1 MKRRTVNKAYLSI
14 HLCRANRNG
23 YALIELPVVLW
34 CIFVGFVF
42 PLLIMASIG
51 IRSSILFFNADTAC
65 LRACKA
71 PSYTEASKR
80 AINSLNNDLGTF
92 NGISNISSSLSI
104 IVKPLSG
111 ASPTIVNG
119 KLAQGSIDSSKN
131 LYFLLLFTEA
141 DIDPLVRFDT
151 QWLGLTVPGLTEP
164 YKLRLKTECYSENP
178 NGLTE

>member
-1 MKRRTVNKAYLSI
+1 
-14 HLCRANRNG
+14 
-23 YALIELPVVLW
+23 
-34 CIFVGFVF
+34 
-42 PLLIMASIG
+42 MASIG
-51 IRSSILFFNADTAC
+51 IRSSILFFNTDTAC

-80 AINSLNNDLGTF
+80 AADSLKNDLGSF

-111 ASPTIVNG
+111 ANPSIVNG

-131 LYFLLLFTEA
+131 LYFLLLSTEA
-141 DIDPLVRFDT
+141 DIDPLVRFNT
-151 QWLGLTVPGLTEP
+151 QWLSLTVPGLTEP
-164 YKLRLKTECYSENP
+164 YRLRLKNECYSENP

>member
-1 MKRRTVNKAYLSI
+1 MKKIAAKKAQITKQLR
-14 HLCRANRNG
+14 RANRNG
-23 YALIELPVVLW
+23 YAVIELPVVLW
-34 CIFVGFVF
+34 CIFVSFVF
-42 PLLIMASIG
+42 PLLLIASIG

-71 PSYTEASKR
+71 TSYTEASQR
-80 AINSLNNDLGTF
+80 ATDSLKNDLGTF

-111 ASPTIVNG
+111 ANPTIVNG

-151 QWLGLTVPGLTEP
+151 QWMGLTIPGLTEP
-164 YKLRLKTECYSENP
+164 YKLRLKNECYSENP